1 MLTNNKTMTVERKL
15 IYGYNINGTGFSGLL
30 DLNTNLIFCV
40 CEEESAN
47 EIISWYEYASQTSIS
62 DEEIGEQIFDE
73 ITDWIYNVEDQ
84 AGNKLNVIDASDL
97 KEIIPSIVAKL
108 KAINHK
114 PLGEWISVEDNTKT
128 IR

>member
-1 MLTNNKTMTVERKL
+1 MKKTAKEILKKKYYATCHISGFLTLSVDEMVEL
-15 IYGYNINGTGFSGLL
+15 M
-30 DLNTNLIFCV
+30 
-40 CEEESAN
+40 ES
-47 EIISWYEYASQTSIS
+47 YASQTSIS